1 MVIFGDYHTHT
12 TFSHGKGTI
21 LENALVAQ
29 KKGLKEIAITDHGF
43 SHKMFGVKRKNIPLM
58 RKLCD
63 EATEKTGVKVYLGIE
78 ANIISSKGDI
88 DLTEQEIKMLD
99 IIIVGYH
106 KTAKAK
112 NIKEFFRYILPNN
125 VKLFR
130 TKKTKQINTNALICA
145 IKKYPIDI
153 ISHPGVGNPIDILS
167 VGQVAQKYGTKMEIN
182 GKRIAYTKN
191 DIENLVKNN
200 VEFILSSDAHS
211 SKRVGE
217 CDKGHKFMFVH
228 NIPKTLISNLGKRP
242 NFRYCKGEKD

>member
-1 MVIFGDYHTHT
+1 MVIWGDYHTHT

-29 KKGLKEIAITDHGF
+29 QKGLKEIAITDHGF

-63 EATEKTGVKVYLGIE
+63 EATQKTGVKVYLGIE

-88 DLTEQEIKMLD
+88 DLTEEEIKMLD
-99 IIIVGYH
+99 LIIVGYH

-112 NIKEFFRYILPNN
+112 SVKEFFRYILPNN

-130 TKKTKQINTNALICA
+130 TKKTIQINTNALIRS
-145 IKKYPIDI
+145 IEKYPIDI
-153 ISHPGVGNPIDILS
+153 ISHPGVGNPVDILS
-167 VGQVAQKYGTKMEIN
+167 VGQVAKKYGTKMEIN

-191 DIENLVKNN
+191 DIENLVENN

-211 SKRVGE
+211 SQRVGE
-217 CDKGHKFMFVH
+217 CNKGHNFMFVH
-228 NIPKTLISNLGKRP
+228 NIPKKLISNLGRRP
-242 NFRYCKGEKD
+242 NFRHCKGEKD